1 MEVSDKLREWIR
13 RDVAENDALQEFC
26 DVDHA
31 LSQEA
36 GPAPFALKP
45 PKFRIAGKTTSYR
58 KAHKQKETPTILQS
72 RVEELQQMI
81 ADRDSM
87 RDKIQKTRIALDKLR
102 VSNARTQRA
111 NIEGRQFME
120 RLRSEV
126 ENKKLEQLRELEEIR
141 LTEKKTKIEN
151 FRSRH
156 AQGEIT
162 QKRNAVKEEL
172 DRMTESVAALE
183 QSLSDLRSKRGIE
196 KKSLE
201 NRLRRLRKENAQ
213 LKLTVQDIEKRLA
226 TVDWSDG

>member
-1 MEVSDKLREWIR
+1 MAGSGKLQEWIR
-13 RDVAENDALQEFC
+13 RDLAENHALQEFC
-26 DVDHA
+26 DVDHT
-31 LSQEA
+31 LSQDA
-36 GPAPFALKP
+36 GRAPLTIKP
-45 PKFRIAGKTTSYR
+45 PKFRIAGKTTNYR

-111 NIEGRQFME
+111 NIEGRQFLE

-126 ENKKLEQLRELEEIR
+126 ENKKLEQLRELEEVR
-141 LTEKKTKIEN
+141 LTEKKTKIEKC
-151 FRSRH
+151 RSRQ

-162 QKRNAVKEEL
+162 QKRNSAKEEL
-172 DRMTESVAALE
+172 DRITESVAALE
-183 QSLSDLRSKRGIE
+183 QSLSDLRSKRGLE
-196 KKSLE
+196 KKQLE
-201 NRLRRLRKENAQ
+201 NRLRSLRKETAE

-226 TVDWSDG
+226 ALDWSGG